1 MSVRHKRKLCRQFAK
16 ELRSGRPINHK
27 NRDFLARFFEGVGNG
42 ESADLLLGLKRSRGQ
57 KEKDEK
63 YKEELAL
70 IFHWVRGLM
79 NPETG
84 YGLNLSQALEAAV
97 SVMNNGYWTHP
108 ITGEKSSSP
117 GSRTKSPFRKFE
129 LETLQKEWYRQKE
142 LTKES
147 WTALDPYSPYE

>member
-1 MSVRHKRKLCRQFAK
+1 MSVRHKRKLFRQFAK
-16 ELRSGRPINHK
+16 ELRSGRPINRK

-63 YKEELAL
+63 YKEDLAR
-70 IFHWVRGLM
+70 IFHWVRGAM
-79 NPETG
+79 NEETG
-84 YGLNLSQALEAAV
+84 YGLNLTQALEAAV
-97 SVMNNGYWTHP
+97 SVTNNGYWIDP
-108 ITGEKSSSP
+108 KTGETFGSPRIESNSS
-117 GSRTKSPFRKFE
+117 FRKFE